1 MRRSVFPA
9 VVRSR
14 FPVFFRRL
22 FACAFA
28 IAADEASP
36 DIAVTPSGR
45 RCYAIPLARPCP
57 ALDAGPIVCRV
68 SLGLAAAVP
77 EGACLLGRGER
88 AAKTSRGFIPMASG
102 LILGREGGACRLL
115 SDVPAGNPS
124 GPAGLK
130 GQNPKG
136 RKSACSANR
145 GPLSAPPVRNLS
157 RGFAFPP
164 FLCIMSNGGVLYPCR
179 DAPGESGLS
188 DIALQCGGTLR
199 RAWFLSTAAAQHVV
213 PRSPERHKER

>member
-22 FACAFA
+22 FVCAFA
-28 IAADEASP
+28 LAADEASP

-45 RCYAIPLARPCP
+45 TRYAIPLARPCP
-57 ALDAGPIVCRV
+57 ALDGGPIVCRV
-68 SLGLAAAVP
+68 SLGLADAVP
-77 EGACLLGRGER
+77 EGACLPGRGER

-164 FLCIMSNGGVLYPCR
+164 FLCIMKSGRVPYLCQ

-188 DIALQCGGTLR
+188 DVALQCGGTLR
-199 RAWFLSTAAAQHVV
+199 GAWFVSTPPARHVV
-213 PRSPERHKER
+213 PPLPRRT